1 MNKILA
7 TIWLFAAAM
16 CFTACE
22 SEDPLQPSNADT
34 NPFITDDNAD
44 DEESLLRKEFYS
56 KNSCYLLFNDTLNT
70 GELLDLGYMMT
81 ASQNNNAYT
90 YDYLATIEEK
100 HLATQFV
107 EQYLLPHLGKKLR
120 PFSFLL
126 VNNINHFKYEDG
138 QLWEPDD
145 GITNPSF
152 VVGVRATAIAMSA
165 ITEMSES
172 EKNDYSKELIIEILA
187 NIISHQTIETFN
199 AFTSYGKKYYGVWM
213 EGWVEGEEDGM
224 PLQNAKSFIAPHQD
238 IWGVWWTAYPTLD
251 EDVKAYINLAMN
263 TTLEEVE
270 EKYTEYP
277 DIISKY
283 KLMKQIITELG
294 YIK

>member
-70 GELLDLGYMMT
+70 GELLDIGYMMT
-81 ASQNNNAYT
+81 ASQNNNAYK
-90 YDYLATIEEK
+90 YDYLTTIEEK

-120 PFSFLL
+120 PFSSFLS
-126 VNNINHFKYEDG
+126 
-138 QLWEPDD
+138 
-145 GITNPSF
+145 ITSTTSPMKMANYGSLTMESQIHRLSW
-152 VVGVRATAIAMSA
+152 V
-165 ITEMSES
+165 SE
-172 EKNDYSKELIIEILA
+172 LL
-187 NIISHQTIETFN
+187 
-199 AFTSYGKKYYGVWM
+199 
-213 EGWVEGEEDGM
+213 
-224 PLQNAKSFIAPHQD
+224 P
-238 IWGVWWTAYPTLD
+238 
-251 EDVKAYINLAMN
+251 
-263 TTLEEVE
+263 
-270 EKYTEYP
+270 
-277 DIISKY
+277 
-283 KLMKQIITELG
+283 
-294 YIK
+294 